1 MSASIFSRGQ
11 GLYLSLGFLLERA
24 EPVVL
29 LALRL
34 LVARVFWNSGLAKV
48 ETFEILGLRLPTFEI
63 QNGTF
68 FLFGNVFFPG
78 APEWFTDAAAIG
90 ATIGELTLPLLLV
103 FGFLTRFG
111 ALGLLV
117 MTAVIQIFVLPAE
130 WWSVH
135 AWWAACLAVLLVRGG
150 GLLSVDQLLGL
161 NTPRR

>member
-11 GLYLSLGFLLERA
+11 GLYLSIGSLLEQA

-34 LVARVFWNSGLAKV
+34 VVARVFWNSGLAKV
-48 ETFEILGLRLPTFEI
+48 ETFEVLGLRLPTFEI

-68 FLFGNVFFPG
+68 FLFENVFFPG
-78 APEWFTDAAAIG
+78 APDWFTDAAAIG

-103 FGFLTRFG
+103 FGLLTRFG

-135 AWWAACLAVLLVRGG
+135 AWWAGCLAVLLVRGG
-150 GLLSVDQLLGL
+150 GYLSVDRFLGL
-161 NTPRR
+161 NTPQR